1 MRALASAVLA
11 FESIVLALAI
21 PVAIS
26 IYQVNGAVAGWV
38 GGLLA
43 ISCLV
48 VTALLR
54 FSWAVYAGWLIQ
66 VAAIAAGF
74 VIPAMFF
81 LGVMFAALW
90 WWALKL
96 GRSAHPV
103 PADEA

>member
-43 ISCLV
+43 V
-48 VTALLR
+48 
-54 FSWAVYAGWLIQ
+54 
-66 VAAIAAGF
+66 
-74 VIPAMFF
+74 
-81 LGVMFAALW
+81 
-90 WWALKL
+90 
-96 GRSAHPV
+96 
-103 PADEA
+103 